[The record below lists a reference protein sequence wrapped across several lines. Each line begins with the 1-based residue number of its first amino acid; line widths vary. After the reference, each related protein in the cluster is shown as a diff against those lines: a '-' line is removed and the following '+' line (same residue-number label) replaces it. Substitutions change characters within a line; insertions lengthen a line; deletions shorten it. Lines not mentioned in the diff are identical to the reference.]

1 MLAANLLAPNAGL
14 IFWTAIIFTL
24 LLFLLGKF
32 AWGPV
37 TKALAEREQTID
49 ASIRRAELA
58 LAEAKQLQAD
68 NDAARRAAEAD
79 ARKLLADAN
88 EAADR
93 ARTQRVDEL
102 NAELAQRREQAEADL
117 ERQKTSLRE
126 ELRSEVAT
134 LAVQAAEKV
143 LRANLDGDAN
153 RRLVDDFINTL
164 PSKN

>member
-14 IFWTAIIFTL
+14 IFWTFIIFSL
-24 LLFLLGKF
+24 LLWLLSKF

-37 TKALAEREQTID
+37 TKALSEREQTID
-49 ASIRRAELA
+49 ASIRRAESA

-93 ARTQRVDEL
+93 ARAQRLDEL
-102 NAELAQRREQAEADL
+102 NTELATRRVQAEADL

>member
-14 IFWTAIIFTL
+14 IFWTFVIFSI
-24 LLFLLGKF
+24 LLFVLSKF

-49 ASIRRAELA
+49 ASISRAERA

-68 NDAARRAAEAD
+68 NDAARRAADAD

-88 EAADR
+88 EASDR
-93 ARTQRVDEL
+93 ARAQRLDEL
-102 NAELAQRREQAEADL
+102 NAELAARREQADADL
-117 ERQKTSLRE
+117 ARQKTSLRE
-126 ELRSEVAT
+126 ELRTEVAA
-134 LAVQAAEKV
+134 LAMQAAEKV
-143 LRANLDGDAN
+143 LRENLDSDRN

>member
-14 IFWTAIIFTL
+14 IFWTAIIFSL
-24 LLFLLGKF
+24 LLFLLSKF

>member
-14 IFWTAIIFTL
+14 IFWTAIIFSL
-24 LLFLLGKF
+24 LLVLLSKF

>member
-14 IFWTAIIFTL
+14 IFWTFIIFGL
-24 LLFLLGKF
+24 LLWLLSKF

-37 TKALAEREQTID
+37 TKALAEREHTID
-49 ASIRRAELA
+49 ASMRRAELA

-93 ARTQRVDEL
+93 ARSQRLDEL
-102 NAELAQRREQAEADL
+102 NHELAQRREQADAEL

-126 ELRSEVAT
+126 ELRGEVAN
-134 LAVQAAEKV
+134 LAVQAAERV

>member
-24 LLFLLGKF
+24 LLFLLSKF

>member
-14 IFWTAIIFTL
+14 IFWTFVIFSIL
-24 LLFLLGKF
+24 LWLLSKY

-37 TKALAEREQTID
+37 TKALADREQTID
-49 ASIRRAELA
+49 VSIRRAEDA
-58 LAEAKQLQAD
+58 LAEARQLQAD

-79 ARKLLADAN
+79 ARRLLSEAN

-93 ARTQRVDEL
+93 TRAARLDEL
-102 NAELAQRREQAEADL
+102 NQELATRRAQADAELD
-117 ERQKTSLRE
+117 RQKTSLRE
-126 ELRSEVAT
+126 ELRAEVAI

-143 LRANLDGDAN
+143 LRQNLDGEAN

>member
-14 IFWTAIIFTL
+14 IFWTFVIFSIL
-24 LLFLLGKF
+24 LWLLSKY

-37 TKALAEREQTID
+37 TKALADREQTID
-49 ASIRRAELA
+49 ASIRRAEDA
-58 LAEAKQLQAD
+58 LAEARQLQAD

-79 ARKLLADAN
+79 ARRLLSEAN

-93 ARTQRVDEL
+93 TRAARLDEL
-102 NAELAQRREQAEADL
+102 NQELATRRAQADAELD
-117 ERQKTSLRE
+117 RQKTSLRE
-126 ELRSEVAT
+126 ELRAEVAI

-143 LRANLDGDAN
+143 LRQNLDGEAN

>member
-14 IFWTAIIFTL
+14 IFWTFVIFSL
-24 LLFLLGKF
+24 LLFILSKF

-49 ASIRRAELA
+49 ESIRRAEVA

-79 ARKLLADAN
+79 ARRLIADAN
-88 EAADR
+88 DAADR
-93 ARTQRVDEL
+93 ARAQRLDEL
-102 NAELAQRREQAEADL
+102 NQELAAKRTQAEAEL

-126 ELRSEVAT
+126 ELRTEVAA

-143 LRANLDGDAN
+143 LRENLDGDRN

-164 PSKN
+164 PSQN